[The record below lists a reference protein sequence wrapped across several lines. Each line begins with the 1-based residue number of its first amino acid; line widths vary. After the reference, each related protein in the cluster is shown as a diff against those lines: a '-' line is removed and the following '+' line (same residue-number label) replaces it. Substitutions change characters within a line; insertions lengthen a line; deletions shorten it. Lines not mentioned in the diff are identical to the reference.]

1 MDTTNKELNL
11 IKGIVNKHAFYDSYN
26 YHDFWLNRDYE
37 HRSEVIA
44 LVNFFKKIDRYGGVA
59 VDVGGGMGRLTPYY
73 ASLYGKKIIL
83 DPSLIQLDK
92 ARSLL
97 TPYYSNLSFVHGIAQ
112 RIPLTSNEADLIL
125 CVRVFHHVRNSAAVI
140 NECARV
146 LAPGGYL
153 ILEVANKLHA
163 KNRFKA
169 LIKGEIK
176 NFSSAEPVQ
185 VNSDLKEKNV
195 LFLNHN
201 PHVIEQELQQ
211 AGFKIVAKRSVS
223 NFRLKLFKK
232 LLPLSVLLIM
242 EQLMQTWLA
251 SSHFGPSIFFLA
263 KKVDKN

>member
-1 MDTTNKELNL
+1 MSQEFHLMERV
-11 IKGIVNKHAFYDSYN
+11 GEKHKFYDSYN
-26 YHDFWLNRDYE
+26 YSDFWLDRDYE
-37 HRSEVIA
+37 NRSEAIVLA
-44 LVNFFKKIDRYGGVA
+44 NFFKKINHSGGVA

-73 ASLYGKKIIL
+73 APLYGKKIIL

-92 ARSLL
+92 AKSLL
-97 TPYYSNLSFVHGIAQ
+97 APYYPNLSFVHGIAQ
-112 RIPLTSNEADLIL
+112 KIPLADNEADLIL
-125 CVRVFHHVRNSAAVI
+125 CVRVFHHVKNSAVVI

-169 LIKGEIK
+169 LMTGNVKK
-176 NFSSAEPVQ
+176 FSDPAPVQ

-201 PHVIEQELQQ
+201 PHTIEQELQR

-223 NFRLKLFKK
+223 NFRLNLFKK
-232 LLPLSVLLIM
+232 LLPLDILLIM
-242 EQLMQTWLA
+242 ERLAQPRLA
-251 SSHFGPSIFFLA
+251 SIQFGPSMFFLA
-263 KKVDKN
+263 KKIDKN